1 MSVVEGMSA
10 GNIPVLLNQGGLRE
24 IVHTD
29 SGSEPFGHLCDT
41 LDDFVRHTI
50 DVFELPTERK
60 RVLQQAARARA
71 ERYSDKSFTHAF
83 QALVHKADQ
92 SWFWKDL
99 RRVAGSAHIQLP
111 TSGKHVAVIV
121 ETRADITTSLAVK
134 NNLLMLPCEW
144 RLHVFYGTL
153 NGHTL
158 REVGSFA
165 PQ

>member
-83 QALVHKADQ
+83 QARIAFRITIRHLSQQIFITDNQVARR
-92 SWFWKDL
+92 L
-99 RRVAGSAHIQLP
+99 RFTQ
-111 TSGKHVAVIV
+111 
-121 ETRADITTSLAVK
+121 TR
-134 NNLLMLPCEW
+134 
-144 RLHVFYGTL
+144 
-153 NGHTL
+153 
-158 REVGSFA
+158 
-165 PQ
+165 